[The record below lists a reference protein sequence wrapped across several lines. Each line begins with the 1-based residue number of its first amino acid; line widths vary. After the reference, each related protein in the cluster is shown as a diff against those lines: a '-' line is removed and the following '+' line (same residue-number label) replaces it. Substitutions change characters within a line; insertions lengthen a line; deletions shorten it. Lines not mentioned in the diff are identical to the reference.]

1 MTHAKRHLI
10 LLLLLSLGSL
20 LRGQDIHFSQV
31 DADPLLLNPAYT
43 GFYNGM
49 GRFGAIYR
57 NQWVTVSIPY
67 QTLALTGELAVWRSN
82 TQRNGFSMGASFFSD
97 HAGSLHYGSTS
108 AHLSAA
114 YFFALNRR
122 GNNYLSFGVEG
133 GFAQSGFDPSAALLE
148 DPSELFPSQQT
159 HYPLLAAGVAWYYQ
173 PSGDFHTRIGFSVRN
188 INRPNISYMQLD
200 NTRLLPRYSLT
211 MHAEYRHWQSCSLMP
226 LLLIQMQGEHRE
238 WVYGTDIKWY
248 LMEGGNHEV
257 SLRAGVAFRQADALI
272 ANLLVEYDA
281 LLFNFCYDAN
291 ISGLATASHGIG
303 AFELGLVYRLAKGS
317 KKTKAIK
324 CQPY

>member
-1 MTHAKRHLI
+1 MLHTKRHI
-10 LLLLLSLGSL
+10 LLLMLTLCTM

-67 QTLALTGELAVWRSN
+67 QTLAFTGELAVWRDKTLRS
-82 TQRNGFSMGASFFSD
+82 GFSMGASFFSD

-114 YFFALNRR
+114 YYFALNRH
-122 GNNYLSFGVEG
+122 GNNFLSLGVEG
-133 GFAQSGFDPSAALLE
+133 GYAQSGFDPTAAEME
-148 DPSELFPSQQT
+148 DPSELFTTQQT
-159 HYPLLAAGVAWYYQ
+159 HYPLIAAGVAWYWQ
-173 PSGDFHTRIGFSVRN
+173 PTGDFHTRIGFSARN
-188 INRPNISYMQLD
+188 INRPNISYMQLAD
-200 NTRLLPRYSLT
+200 TRLLPRYSLT
-211 MHAEYRHWQSCSLMP
+211 MRAEYRRWQNCSLMP
-226 LLLIQMQGEHRE
+226 VILIQRQGEHQE
-238 WVYGTDIKWY
+238 WVYGADVKWY
-248 LMEGGNHEV
+248 LMEGGHHEV
-257 SLRAGVAFRQADALI
+257 SLRMGLAFRHADAII

-281 LLFNFCYDAN
+281 FLFNFCYDAN
-291 ISGLATASHGIG
+291 ISGLATATHGIG
-303 AFELGLVYRLAKGS
+303 AFEVGLVYRLSKGS